1 MSAENGKEG
10 PGNALFGYESGRFPA
25 AEATRLIEF
34 SEQGRS
40 NELLV
45 TAASAITDVL
55 PDPGQKMIRILH
67 ISDLHASRD
76 GEADRRMLV
85 EAMLKD
91 VESLSAEK
99 PIDLAIFSGD
109 LADKGTPDEYALA
122 RELLIE
128 PLVDRLK
135 IERDRLIAIPGNHD
149 VDRTAIRAN
158 VERGLAQG
166 LGNREEVEALLFDD
180 RDVEDALERLSGWR
194 AFVAEVGLA
203 GGGSNVRDVGGLAAE
218 RKLEID
224 GRSVGLALFNSAW
237 RCSGAEDRGR
247 LLVGMPQAEV
257 ALRAISDCDVRLAIL
272 HHPLDWLSPF
282 EADQLQG
289 EFEAQGAVVLSGH
302 EHSAKP
308 SAHRSPRGE
317 SLYLRAGCLY
327 SGSDYPN
334 SYFLIDVD
342 PDDRVVRVHI
352 RRWAPDLRE
361 FSAATE
367 VAKTG
372 VFDFELPRGGGAT
385 DLGHPPFS
393 TVMSSIAGLAQER
406 RMLPEDMSETE
417 TTPGSIEEVL
427 IAPRFLSVPF
437 KDAQAAA
444 TFSDGIS
451 GHEVDGVTELLDTE
465 VVLVSGDAQ
474 SGVTSSLLWLL
485 SQGYRRD
492 ASKMPAYLPAS
503 QSGIG
508 TRREKATLAKASS
521 LFGHRKD
528 ESPDPDLML
537 AVDDLDPVAPH
548 KLDRLVGFIGDNSRH
563 RYLLGC
569 ESDRANEVAE
579 ALNEAGI
586 RHSRIYL
593 APFGRT
599 ELRKLAKTIRRGD
612 EADVEQI
619 YGLIRTQSLPQTPF
633 TMVALITVVTAEQLR
648 ADLNESDLLE
658 AFVKLL
664 LGSGELADMEQ
675 LGMDFRRRV
684 VLLGELARKIY
695 EVPSLSIPIADAEQL
710 LLEYFRSC
718 GLRLSAGQVLAS
730 LVSRHVLIEH
740 EGQIGFRHPALL
752 HLFVGQWM
760 LEDEENKLAMLNDCG
775 QNTKPITHAAAL
787 KRNDRGLL
795 AKVGEHCGSVIDTVA
810 EKLPLGRVDELLEDF
825 EAIDTWTGDRFD
837 DTLATLPERRS
848 RAELDSEIDRIT
860 ETLDLKEEPME
871 SAAVQALSELEQAT
885 TLLSNVLR
893 SSELVADVELKR
905 ELLEK
910 ALEGWGLMIGA
921 MLVEDADHASIRGLI
936 EEIAREH
943 AGNED
948 EAEMGTRVTLML
960 LVLVT
965 AAMAQSRLSST
976 QLAATL
982 DACLENP
989 EFAASPTASALAV
1002 WTGAQLELPEWPEQL
1017 EELLDRLPAKNF
1029 LRNATIAIAISMYRS
1044 THDEALAE
1052 RLNESLARHLSPEV
1066 KSGRTAGMQRE
1077 AARAKVS
1084 EALLGSR
1091 RAWQLGAGDVPALPT
1106 KAGTATLT
1114 QLQSASHAAL
1124 KGAAVITEPP
1134 APVESA
1140 QDSD

>member
-1 MSAENGKEG
+1 
-10 PGNALFGYESGRFPA
+10 
-25 AEATRLIEF
+25 
-34 SEQGRS
+34 
-40 NELLV
+40 
-45 TAASAITDVL
+45 
-55 PDPGQKMIRILH
+55 MIRILH
-67 ISDLHASRD
+67 ISDLHASSD
-76 GEADRRMLV
+76 GETDQRMLV
-85 EAMLKD
+85 EGMLQD
-91 VESLSAEK
+91 VESLSTEK
-99 PIDLAIFSGD
+99 PVDLAIFSGD
-109 LADKGTPDEYALA
+109 LADKGTGDEYALA
-122 RELLIE
+122 RGILIE
-128 PLVDRLK
+128 PLVNRLK
-135 IERDRLIAIPGNHD
+135 IDHDRLIAIPGNHD
-149 VDRTAIRAN
+149 VDRTTIRAN

-166 LGNREEVEALLFDD
+166 LGNREEVEALLCDD
-180 RDVEDALERLSGWR
+180 RDLEDALERLSGWR
-194 AFVAEVGLA
+194 AFIEDTVLDGGDHAVVEVGALA
-203 GGGSNVRDVGGLAAE
+203 TG

-224 GRSVGLALFNSAW
+224 GRSVGLAVINSAW

-257 ALRAISDCDVRLAIL
+257 ALRAVSDCDVRLAVM
-272 HHPLDWLSPF
+272 HHPLDWLASF

-289 EFEAQGAVVLSGH
+289 EFEAQGAIVLSGH

-308 SAHRSPRGE
+308 SALRSPRGE

-334 SYFLIDVD
+334 SYFIIDID
-342 PDDRVVRVHI
+342 PDDRAVRVYI

-372 VFDFELPRGGGAT
+372 AFDFELPRGGGAT

-406 RMLPEDMSETE
+406 RMLPEDMSETG
-417 TTPGSIEEVL
+417 TTPSSIEEIL

-451 GHEVDGVTELLDTE
+451 SHEVDGVQALLDTE

-474 SGVTSSLLWLL
+474 SGVSSSLLWLL

-492 ASKMPAYLPAS
+492 ASKMPAYLSAS

-508 TRREKATLAKASS
+508 TRKEKTTLAKASS

-537 AVDDLDPVAPH
+537 AVDDLDPAAPH
-548 KLDRLVGFIGDNSRH
+548 KLDRLLGFIAEHSRH

-569 ESDRANEVAE
+569 ESDRANEIAE

-586 RHSRIYL
+586 QHSRIYL

-599 ELRKLAKTIRRGD
+599 ELRKLAKTIKRGN

-684 VLLGELARKIY
+684 VLLGELARNIY
-695 EVPSLSIPIADAEQL
+695 EVPTLSIPVGDAEEL

-718 GLRLSAGQVLAS
+718 GLRLNAGQVLTS

-760 LEDEENKLAMLNDCG
+760 LEDEDNKMAMLQDCG
-775 QNTKPITHAAAL
+775 TNAKPITHAAAL
-787 KRNDRGLL
+787 KRNDRELL
-795 AKVGEHCGSVIDTVA
+795 VKVGEHCTLAIDKIA
-810 EKLPLGRVDELLEDF
+810 ERLPLNKVDDLLKDF
-825 EAIDTWTGDRFD
+825 EAVDTWADDRFD
-837 DTLATLPERRS
+837 DTLAILPERRS
-848 RAELDSEIDRIT
+848 RAELDAEIDRIA
-860 ETLDLKEEPME
+860 ETLDVREEPLE
-871 SAAVQALSELEQAT
+871 SPAVQALSDLEQTT

-921 MLVEDADHASIRGLI
+921 MLAEDANDTTIRALI
-936 EEIAREH
+936 EEVAQEH
-943 AGNED
+943 AEGGD
-948 EAEMGTRVTLML
+948 EAEVATRVMLML

-965 AAMAQSRLSST
+965 ASMAQTRLSSP

-989 EFAASPTASALAV
+989 EFSASLTASSLAV
-1002 WTGAQLELPEWPEQL
+1002 WTEARLELAEWPTRL
-1017 EELLDRLPAKNF
+1017 EELLERLPSKNF
-1029 LRNATIAIAISMYRS
+1029 LRNATIAIAISVYRS
-1044 THDEALAE
+1044 THDEAMAR
-1052 RLNESLARHLSPEV
+1052 RLNESLSRHLAPNIR
-1066 KSGRTAGMQRE
+1066 SGRSAGMQRE
-1077 AARAKVS
+1077 AARTKVS
-1084 EALLGSR
+1084 EALLRSR
-1091 RAWQLGAGDVPALPT
+1091 RSWHAGGGDVAALPMKT
-1106 KAGTATLT
+1106 EARTLT
-1114 QLQSASHAAL
+1114 QLETATQ
-1124 KGAAVITEPP
+1124 AVLEGTVGMD
-1134 APVESA
+1134 AKVPVESG
-1140 QDSD
+1140 QDPDET

>member
-1 MSAENGKEG
+1 
-10 PGNALFGYESGRFPA
+10 
-25 AEATRLIEF
+25 
-34 SEQGRS
+34 
-40 NELLV
+40 
-45 TAASAITDVL
+45 
-55 PDPGQKMIRILH
+55 MIRILH
-67 ISDLHASRD
+67 ISDLHASHD

-91 VESLSAEK
+91 VESLCTEK
-99 PIDLAIFSGD
+99 PVDLAVFSGD

-122 RELLIE
+122 RKLLVE
-128 PLVDRLK
+128 PLIDRLK
-135 IERDRLIAIPGNHD
+135 LGRDRLIAIPGNHD

-158 VERGLAQG
+158 IERGLAQG
-166 LGNREEVEALLFDD
+166 LDNREEVEALLSDE
-180 RDVEDALERLSGWR
+180 RDVEDALERLSEWG
-194 AFVAEVGLA
+194 AFAEEAGLDGGDHDVAENGALA
-203 GGGSNVRDVGGLAAE
+203 TGRRLDIN
-218 RKLEID
+218 
-224 GRSVGLALFNSAW
+224 GRSVGLALLNSAW
-237 RCSGAEDRGR
+237 RCSGAEDRGK
-247 LLVGMPQAEV
+247 LLVGIPQAEA
-257 ALRAISDCDVRLAIL
+257 ALRAVSDCDVRLAVM
-272 HHPLDWLSPF
+272 HHPLDWLASF
-282 EADQLQG
+282 EADQLQS
-289 EFEAQGAVVLSGH
+289 EFETLGAVVLSGH

-308 SAHRSPRGE
+308 SALKSPRGE

-361 FSAATE
+361 FSSATE
-367 VAKTG
+367 VAKAG
-372 VFDFELPRGGGAT
+372 FFDFELPQGGGAT

-393 TVMSSIAGLAQER
+393 TVMGSIAGLAQER
-406 RMLPEDMSETE
+406 RMLPEDMSET
-417 TTPGSIEEVL
+417 GSAPSSVEEVL
-427 IAPRFLSVPF
+427 IAPRFLSVSF

-451 GHEVDGVTELLDTE
+451 GHEVDGVQELLDTE
-465 VVLVSGDAQ
+465 VLLVSGDAQ
-474 SGVTSSLLWLL
+474 SGVSSSLLWLL

-492 ASKMPAYLPAS
+492 ASKMPAYLSAP

-508 TRREKATLAKASS
+508 TRRESTTLSKASS

-548 KLDRLVGFIGDNSRH
+548 KLERLIRFISDHPRH

-569 ESDRANEVAE
+569 ESDSANKVAE
-579 ALNEAGI
+579 VLSQAGI
-586 RHSRIYL
+586 PHSRIYL

-599 ELRKLAKTIRRGD
+599 ELRKLAKTIRRGN

-664 LGSGELADMEQ
+664 LGSGELADMEH

-695 EVPSLSIPIADAEQL
+695 EMPSLSIPIGDAEQL

-718 GLRLSAGQVLAS
+718 GLRLNAGQVLTS

-760 LEDEENKLAMLNDCG
+760 LEDEDNKLAMLEDCG
-775 QNTKPITHAAAL
+775 ANAKPITHAAAL
-787 KRNDRGLL
+787 KRNDRELL
-795 AKVGEHCGSVIDTVA
+795 AKVGEHCASVISKVA
-810 EKLPLGRVDELLEDF
+810 ERLPLRKVDELLEDF
-825 EAIDTWTGDRFD
+825 EAVDTWAGDRFD
-837 DTLATLPERRS
+837 DTLALMPERRS
-848 RAELDSEIDRIT
+848 RAELDAEIDRIA
-860 ETLDLKEEPME
+860 ETFNVREEPLE
-871 SAAVQALSELEQAT
+871 SPAVQALNELEQTT

-893 SSELVADVELKR
+893 SSELVADVELKC

-921 MLVEDADHASIRGLI
+921 MLAEDANDMSIRDLI
-936 EEIAREH
+936 KEVAQEH
-943 AGNED
+943 AEGED
-948 EAEMGTRVTLML
+948 EAEVATRVMLML

-965 AAMAQSRLSST
+965 AAMAQSRLSSP

-982 DACLENP
+982 DACLKNP
-989 EFAASPTASALAV
+989 GFTASPTASSLAV
-1002 WTGAQLELPEWPEQL
+1002 WTEARLELLEWPTRL
-1017 EELLDRLPAKNF
+1017 EELLERLPSKNF
-1029 LRNATIAIAISMYRS
+1029 LRNATIAIAISIYRS
-1044 THDEALAE
+1044 THDEVMAR
-1052 RLNESLARHLSPEV
+1052 RLNETLSRHLAPEI
-1066 KSGRTAGMQRE
+1066 KSGRSAGMQRE
-1077 AARAKVS
+1077 AARKKVS
-1084 EALLGSR
+1084 EALLRSR
-1091 RAWQLGAGDVPALPT
+1091 RSWQAGGGDVAALPART
-1106 KAGTATLT
+1106 AGATLA
-1114 QLQSASHAAL
+1114 QLESASQAAL
-1124 KGAAVITEPP
+1124 EGDDLRHGDDDANRV
-1134 APVESA
+1134 
-1140 QDSD
+1140 

>member
-1 MSAENGKEG
+1 
-10 PGNALFGYESGRFPA
+10 
-25 AEATRLIEF
+25 
-34 SEQGRS
+34 
-40 NELLV
+40 
-45 TAASAITDVL
+45 
-55 PDPGQKMIRILH
+55 MIRILH

-85 EAMLKD
+85 EGMLQD
-91 VESLSAEK
+91 VESFSAEK
-99 PIDLAIFSGD
+99 PVDLAIFSGD
-109 LADKGTPDEYALA
+109 LADKGTADEYALA
-122 RELLIE
+122 LGLLIE
-128 PLVDRLK
+128 PLVDRLR
-135 IERDRLIAIPGNHD
+135 IDHDRLIAIPGNHD
-149 VDRTAIRAN
+149 VDREMIRAN

-166 LGNREEVEALLFDD
+166 LGNREEVEALLSDD
-180 RDVEDALERLSGWR
+180 RDVEDALERLSGWQ
-194 AFVAEVGLA
+194 AFVEDAALDGGDHDVVEVGALA
-203 GGGSNVRDVGGLAAE
+203 IG
-218 RKLEID
+218 RKLEIE
-224 GRSVGLALFNSAW
+224 GRSVGLALINSSW

-247 LLVGMPQAEV
+247 LLVGMPQAEA
-257 ALRAISDCDVRLAIL
+257 ALRAVSDCDVRLAVV
-272 HHPLDWLSPF
+272 HHPLDWLASF
-282 EADQLQG
+282 EADQLQR

-308 SAHRSPRGE
+308 GAQKSPRGE

-334 SYFLIDVD
+334 SYFLIDID

-367 VAKTG
+367 VAKAG
-372 VFDFELPRGGGAT
+372 AFDFELPRGGGAT

-406 RMLPEDMSETE
+406 RMLPEDMSETDS
-417 TTPGSIEEVL
+417 TPGSIEEVL

-451 GHEVDGVTELLDTE
+451 GHEVDGVQEMLDAE

-474 SGVTSSLLWLL
+474 SGVSSSLLWLL

-508 TRREKATLAKASS
+508 TRKEQATLAKASS

-548 KLDRLVGFIGDNSRH
+548 KLERLLGFIAEHSRH

-569 ESDRANEVAE
+569 ESDRANEIAE

-586 RHSRIYL
+586 QHSRIYL

-599 ELRKLAKTIRRGD
+599 ELRKLAKTIKRGD

-695 EVPSLSIPIADAEQL
+695 EVPSLSIPVADAEQL

-718 GLRLSAGQVLAS
+718 GLRLSAGQVLTS

-760 LEDEENKLAMLNDCG
+760 LEDDDNKLAMLEDCG
-775 QNTKPITHAAAL
+775 ANAKPITHAAAL
-787 KRNDRGLL
+787 KRNDRELL
-795 AKVGEHCGSVIDTVA
+795 AKVGEHCASVIATVA
-810 EKLPLGRVDELLEDF
+810 EKLPLSKVDELLEDF
-825 EAIDTWTGDRFD
+825 EAVDTWAGDRFD
-837 DTLATLPERRS
+837 DTLAIMPERRS
-848 RAELDSEIDRIT
+848 RAELDAEIDRIS
-860 ETLDLKEEPME
+860 ETFDVREKPLE
-871 SAAVQALSELEQAT
+871 SPAVQALSELEQAT

-905 ELLEK
+905 DLLEK
-910 ALEGWGLMIGA
+910 ALEGWGLVIGA
-921 MLVEDADHASIRGLI
+921 MLVEDTNDTSIRGLI
-936 EEIAREH
+936 EEVAYEH
-943 AGNED
+943 AEGED
-948 EAEMGTRVTLML
+948 EAEMATRVMLML

-965 AAMAQSRLSST
+965 AAMAQTRLSSP

-989 EFAASPTASALAV
+989 EFTASPTASSLAV
-1002 WTGAQLELPEWPEQL
+1002 WTEARLELPEWPARL
-1017 EELLDRLPAKNF
+1017 EELLERLPSKSF
-1029 LRNATIAIAISMYRS
+1029 LRNATIAIAVSIYRS
-1044 THDEALAE
+1044 THDEAMAR
-1052 RLNESLARHLSPEV
+1052 RLGESLSRHLSPEI
-1066 KSGRTAGMQRE
+1066 KSGRASGMQRE
-1077 AARAKVS
+1077 AARTKVS
-1084 EALLGSR
+1084 EALLRSR
-1091 RAWQLGAGDVPALPT
+1091 RSWQSGGGDVAALPAKT
-1106 KAGTATLT
+1106 EASTLA
-1114 QLQSASHAAL
+1114 QLESVSQAAL
-1124 KGAAVITEPP
+1124 DTKV
-1134 APVESA
+1134 PVESG
-1140 QDSD
+1140 QDPDET